1 MYKFIV
7 CSNQYVYAQVIFLT
21 DPIDEYLTQNLT
33 EYEDK
38 KFQNASKDDL
48 KIGSKDEKAK
58 LKEIK
63 ESFKVLTK
71 WWKDLVGGEHVE
83 SVKVYSMDYKLD
95 TIVFDDSAC
104 LNTSLFSSFETPSR
118 CPSFWIGFY
127 SWNKRTRGW
136 RLWTLSDGKMTEQ
149 YLIVGL
155 LVYGLG
161 EQPFGK
167 HTRCGGDI

>member
-1 MYKFIV
+1 M
-7 CSNQYVYAQVIFLT
+7 T

-83 SVKVYSMDYKLD
+83 SVKVYRLTLYRMDRINFQD
-95 TIVFDDSAC
+95 
-104 LNTSLFSSFETPSR
+104 SSFFCHVSILHVTGPHPSKLASVVR
-118 CPSFWIGFY
+118 TNE
-127 SWNKRTRGW
+127 SWLLKAV
-136 RLWTLSDGKMTEQ
+136 TEQ
-149 YLIVGL
+149 DSIVGL
-155 LVYGLG
+155 FVYGLG

-167 HTRCGGDI
+167 HTRCGGDIKVWMVSQYGENYASTDIS

>member
-1 MYKFIV
+1 
-7 CSNQYVYAQVIFLT
+7 LT

-83 SVKVYSMDYKLD
+83 SVKVYSMDYKLH
-95 TIVFDDSAC
+95 TVVFDDSAC
-104 LNTSLFSSFETPSR
+104 LNTSVLSSVETPSR
-118 CPSFWIGFY
+118 CLYF
-127 SWNKRTRGW
+127 
-136 RLWTLSDGKMTEQ
+136 
-149 YLIVGL
+149 
-155 LVYGLG
+155 
-161 EQPFGK
+161 
-167 HTRCGGDI
+167 